1 MSIEDLPWPGRPSM
15 SRNEENI
22 EKVRQVI
29 NEDCRKTIEQVSE
42 ETDVSGSS
50 CQRILTD
57 LRMRRVSTKFVPRL
71 LTEEQKDNC
80 VNVCRNLKEELRNDP
95 NFLTKIVTGDESW
108 CYAYD
113 PLCSL
118 WSPITI
124 IAGCCE

>member
-1 MSIEDLPWPGRPSM
+1 M
-15 SRNEENI
+15 
-22 EKVRQVI
+22 RQV
-29 NEDCRKTIEQVSE
+29 SA
-42 ETDVSGSS
+42 
-50 CQRILTD
+50 
-57 LRMRRVSTKFVPRL
+57 KFVPRL

-80 VNVCRNLKEELRNDP
+80 VNVCCDLKEELRNDP
-95 NFLTKIVTGDESW
+95 NFLTKIVTGYEYW